1 MLWLLKKKHVYIF
14 RRLICGYYKLGNFES
29 HFMPQSPCKN
39 NSSTYIPLS
48 IMFRKGDWYY
58 VSYSNIM
65 GTLMSYKLNR
75 DTLRLGY
82 YGLPPKTYNSTETD
96 TYEAPTYPRVFP

>member
-1 MLWLLKKKHVYIF
+1 MLWLLKKSMFIF
-14 RRLICGYYKLGNFES
+14 LGAFFMICKYLLILNLII
-29 HFMPQSPCKN
+29 MPQSPCKN

>member
-1 MLWLLKKKHVYIF
+1 MFIF
-14 RRLICGYYKLGNFES
+14 LDALFVATINWVILNLISCPNHRAKITVVL
-29 HFMPQSPCKN
+29 
-39 NSSTYIPLS
+39 IPLS